1 MLHRED
7 SSPIWGFSQ
16 LEENSMENLDLAPT
30 STPKPTIRP
39 KNHISA
45 LRKLMDR
52 YVTVTRK
59 WVVLGDLTAARF
71 PTNSDQDL

>member
-1 MLHRED
+1 MAY
-7 SSPIWGFSQ
+7 
-16 LEENSMENLDLAPT
+16 LELALT

-39 KNHISA
+39 KKHIST
-45 LRKLMDR
+45 LRKLVDQ